1 MTVRSLKVLLLW
13 GLLLT
18 NFEILVAQV
27 GQDRVDQANRL
38 IAEGKFEQ
46 AEKELEAILLSET
59 APPPLVHYYL
69 AYTLYNRNQ
78 LARAESSLE
87 KFLQSS
93 PASPPGRLLKAHLLF
108 RRGKYQES
116 AVLARGYLEQQPESA
131 NAHKLLG
138 LDWFMLGRP
147 EEAERAFAR
156 ASELA
161 SSDVEAF
168 YYLGRIRFE
177 RNNLTGALDAFQK
190 AIALDPTHVKSLNH
204 LGQTYEWMANYDLAR
219 ESYLKS
225 IENEK
230 RQATRSE
237 WPFFNLGVLYLKL
250 ARPDEAVVYLRQAL
264 DRNPRWGEGKAKLAQ
279 ALLAL
284 NQPNE
289 ALGLLKD
296 AVALEP
302 QNRGAR
308 YRLAQLLMKS
318 GQREEALRQFELL
331 EKSKHES
338 KEEERL
344 RNIRK

>member
-1 MTVRSLKVLLLW
+1 MTVRAFSVLLVW
-13 GLLLT
+13 GVLLMRTEALT
-18 NFEILVAQV
+18 VQNAQV
-27 GQDRVDQANRL
+27 PSDRMEQANRW

-46 AEKELEAILLSET
+46 AQKELEAILLSESS
-59 APPPLVHYYL
+59 PPPLVHYYL

-87 KFLQSS
+87 QFLQRS

-116 AVLARGYLEQQPESA
+116 AVLAEEYLSQQPSSA
-131 NAHKLLG
+131 NAYKLLG
-138 LDWFMLGRP
+138 LDWFMLGRSEP
-147 EEAERAFAR
+147 AENAFGR

-161 SSDVEAF
+161 PEDVEAF

-177 RNNLTGALDAFQK
+177 RKNLVGALDAFQK
-190 AIALDPTHVKSLNH
+190 TIKLDPTHVKALNQ

-219 ESYLKS
+219 ELYLKS

-230 RQATRSE
+230 RQSTRSE
-237 WPFFNLGVLYLKL
+237 WPYFNLGSLYLKL
-250 ARPDEAVVYLRQAL
+250 AKPGEAAVYLRQAL
-264 DRNPRWGEGKAKLAQ
+264 DRNPGWGEGKAKLAQ

-284 NQPNE
+284 DQREE

-296 AVALEP
+296 AVTLDP
-302 QNRGAR
+302 QNREAR

-318 GQREEALRQFELL
+318 GQREEALRQFDLL
-331 EKSKHES
+331 EKSKQP
-338 KEEERL
+338 
-344 RNIRK
+344 